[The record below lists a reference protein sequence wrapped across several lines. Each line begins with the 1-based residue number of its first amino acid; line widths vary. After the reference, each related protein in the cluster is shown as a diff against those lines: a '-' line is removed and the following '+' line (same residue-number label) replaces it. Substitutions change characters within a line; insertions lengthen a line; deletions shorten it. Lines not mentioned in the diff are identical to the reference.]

1 MNKFQTNIMIYISRN
16 LLTNDT
22 LGKLNKKFNQMD
34 KNRDGRI
41 SWK

>member
-22 LGKLNKKFNQMD
+22 LGKLNKKFNQID

>member
-1 MNKFQTNIMIYISRN
+1 MNKFQTNIMMYISRN

-22 LGKLNKKFNQMD
+22 LGKLNKKFNQID